1 MTGPDDLHSLRTR
14 MDALNAKL
22 IATLHER
29 AALSREI
36 GRCKRDAELPVRDA
50 TREQDELRAALATVP
65 RDGCPGD
72 SLRRILE
79 EVFAASRALVEAPDA

>member
-36 GRCKRDAELPVRDA
+36 GRCKRDADLPVRDA

>member
-50 TREQDELRAALATVP
+50 TWEQDELRAALATVP

>member
-1 MTGPDDLHSLRTR
+1 MTGPDDLRSLRTR

-22 IATLHER
+22 IAILHER

-36 GRCKRDAELPVRDA
+36 GRCKRDADLPVRDA

-65 RDGCPGD
+65 RDGCPSD